1 MSNCNIDGNQISY
14 RRTSGY
20 ISLAL
25 VVMFIGSVF
34 IFDLGIWKILV
45 FFPAIVM
52 SISLLEASNKTCIV
66 YSSIGIKHMGQ
77 KYEKEKELVLN
88 KYQRHLSKK
97 KGFKVEVNVIK
108 ETIKRL
114 QMKVQVDSE
123 RHGPNG
129 FIAVIDKSTGKVI
142 MTHSKTT
149 HENPKYREN
158 LRLKF

>member
-1 MSNCNIDGNQISY
+1 MSNCPNIDGNQISY

-25 VVMFIGSVF
+25 VLMFIGSVF

-77 KYEKEKELVLN
+77 KYEREKDAEFLKQQRLRSVKIVISGTAISLLLTYLVYL
-88 KYQRHLSKK
+88 
-97 KGFKVEVNVIK
+97 I
-108 ETIKRL
+108 
-114 QMKVQVDSE
+114 
-123 RHGPNG
+123 P
-129 FIAVIDKSTGKVI
+129 
-142 MTHSKTT
+142 
-149 HENPKYREN
+149 
-158 LRLKF
+158 

>member
-1 MSNCNIDGNQISY
+1 MSNCPNIDGNQISY

-52 SISLLEASNKTCIV
+52 SISLQEASNKTCIV

-77 KYEKEKELVLN
+77 KYEREKDTEFLKQQRLRSVKIVISGTAISLLLTYLVYL
-88 KYQRHLSKK
+88 
-97 KGFKVEVNVIK
+97 I
-108 ETIKRL
+108 
-114 QMKVQVDSE
+114 
-123 RHGPNG
+123 P
-129 FIAVIDKSTGKVI
+129 
-142 MTHSKTT
+142 
-149 HENPKYREN
+149 
-158 LRLKF
+158 